1 VAATKNAEALAAAAV
16 VSNPKMPDRMSF
28 LLIALTPIL
37 GGVLG
42 LRIWRS
48 RKEPFVL
55 KANPIS
61 ASSSARA

>member
-1 VAATKNAEALAAAAV
+1 
-16 VSNPKMPDRMSF
+16 MSS
-28 LLIALTPIL
+28 LLIALTPLL

-55 KANPIS
+55 KPNPIP
-61 ASSSARA
+61 ARSSAPA